1 MNLNQKTLIW
11 GLSMYS
17 LGWLIL
23 IIKGM
28 GIIEIFGW
36 SLCFAGIFSLSTT
49 IALRL
54 NDDKLKLKKH
64 PLVARPYTQ

>member
-54 NDDKLKLKKH
+54 NDVLYTEGEKIWKKMN
-64 PLVARPYTQ
+64 